1 MTGLIGEDKIQEIR
15 ERIDIVELI
24 GSYLPLKRSG
34 ANHLGLCPFHSEKT
48 PSFNVNAPRQI
59 FHCFGCGVGGD
70 AFSFIMRMEGLSFPE
85 AVRRLAERAGIE
97 VEEEQLTPAEE
108 QQRQERERLLRVSEV
123 AAAFY
128 HQLLLD
134 DPQGAAARRYLRQ
147 RGYEGETVREFQLG
161 YAPDNWQALA
171 DHLAGKGFEAK
182 WARDILG
189 LVREG
194 QKGRGDYDLFRRR
207 LLFPIQDSRGRVV
220 AFGGRVLDDSLP
232 KYINS
237 PESPIYH
244 KGHILYGLYQAKE
257 AMRRSDT
264 GIVVEGYF
272 DQLALYRAGFRNAVA
287 TCGTALTVE
296 HARLLKRYC
305 KQLLLFFD
313 QDKAGRKATFR
324 AMEVLLAEGLAA
336 AVVEL
341 PVDED
346 PDSFLVGHSIEELQ
360 GHFDRARPVLEV
372 YLQHCLA
379 LHGDSIEG
387 KARAAEEMLG
397 KLRLLP
403 SELERDLYLKEL
415 ARRTGLDEDLLK
427 KRADARPAAAPVAPP
442 PTRTR
447 PATPPPRQSLKPA
460 AANGKEFKAQELLLH
475 LMKAD
480 AQWRQ
485 RVAEDGPA
493 ELFGDDDR
501 RAVAESLIANSDADG
516 RLNEER
522 LLNGLSESQKEILS
536 GILVKD
542 DQVLSED
549 PMRTYED
556 CKRAMELGRLK
567 KRQIELQELSQQAKQ
582 AGDDETWAKLQHDV
596 LGISKKIRQLR

>member
-1 MTGLIGEDKIQEIR
+1 MTARIGEDKIQEIR
-15 ERIDIVELI
+15 ERIDIVELVS
-24 GSYLPLKRSG
+24 SYLPLKRSG
-34 ANHLGLCPFHSEKT
+34 ANHQGLCPFHSEKT

-70 AFSFIMRMEGLSFPE
+70 VFSFLMRMEGLSFPE
-85 AVRRLAERAGIE
+85 AVRRLAERAGVE

-108 QQRQERERLLRVSEV
+108 QQRQERERLLRISEV

-128 HQLLLD
+128 HQLLLE
-134 DPQGAAARRYLRQ
+134 DPQGAAGRRYLRQ

-161 YAPDNWQALA
+161 YAPDSWQALA
-171 DHLAGKGFEAK
+171 DHLAGKGFETK
-182 WARDILG
+182 WARDVLG

-244 KGHILYGLYQAKE
+244 KGRVLYGLYQAKE
-257 AMRRSDT
+257 AMRHSDT

-272 DQLALYRAGFRNAVA
+272 DQLALYRAGYKNAVA
-287 TCGTALTVE
+287 TCGTALTAE

-305 KQLLLFFD
+305 KKLLLFFD
-313 QDKAGRKATFR
+313 QDKAGRQATFR

-341 PVDED
+341 PVNED
-346 PDSFLVGHSIEELQ
+346 PDSFLAGHAAEELQ
-360 GHFDRARPVLEV
+360 SCFDQARPVLEV
-372 YLQHCLA
+372 YMQHCLA
-379 LHGDSIEG
+379 QHGDSIEG

-415 ARRTGLDEDLLK
+415 ARRTGLDEELLK
-427 KRADARPAAAPVAPP
+427 KKAGSRRPAPPISAEPAAPRPAA
-442 PTRTR
+442 
-447 PATPPPRQSLKPA
+447 PPPRQPLKLT

-480 AQWRQ
+480 AQWRRQ
-485 RVAEDGPA
+485 VAEEGA
-493 ELFGDDDR
+493 ATLFGDDDR
-501 RAVAESLIANSDADG
+501 RAIAEGLIACSDEEG
-516 RLNEER
+516 RLDEER
-522 LLNGLSESQKEILS
+522 LFYSLSESQKAVLS
-536 GILVKD
+536 GIIVKD
-542 DQVLSED
+542 DQVLAED
-549 PMRTYED
+549 APRIYED
-556 CKRAMELGRLK
+556 CKQTAERGRLK
-567 KRQIELQELSQQAKQ
+567 NRKLELQELIRQAEQ
-582 AGDDETWAKLQHDV
+582 AGDSEALATLQRESLEV
-596 LGISKKIRQLR
+596 SKKIRQRR

>member
-1 MTGLIGEDKIQEIR
+1 MTGRISEDKIQEIR
-15 ERIDIVELI
+15 ERIDIVELVS
-24 GSYLPLKRSG
+24 SYLPLKRSG

-70 AFSFIMRMEGLSFPE
+70 VFSFIMRMEGLSFPE
-85 AVRRLAERAGIE
+85 AIRRLAERAGIE
-97 VEEEQLTPAEE
+97 IEEEQLTPAEE
-108 QQRQERERLLRVSEV
+108 QQRHERDRLLRVSEV

-128 HQLLLD
+128 HQLLLE
-134 DPQGAAARRYLRQ
+134 DPQGAEGRRYLRQ
-147 RGYEGETVREFQLG
+147 RGYEGETVRAFGLG
-161 YAPDNWQALA
+161 YAPDSWQALA
-171 DHLAGKGFEAK
+171 DHLAGKGFEPK

-194 QKGRGDYDLFRRR
+194 QKGRGDYDLFRKR

-244 KGHILYGLYQAKE
+244 KGRILYGLYQAKE
-257 AMRRSDT
+257 AMRRSET

-272 DQLALYRAGFRNAVA
+272 DQLALYRAGFQNAVA
-287 TCGTALTVE
+287 TCGTALTSE

-305 KQLLLFFD
+305 KKLLLFFD

-341 PVDED
+341 SADED
-346 PDSFLVGHSIEELQ
+346 PDSYLASHAPEELKVY
-360 GHFDRARPVLEV
+360 FDRARPVLQV
-372 YLQHCLA
+372 YLEHCLA

-387 KARAAEEMLG
+387 KARAAEEVLV

-415 ARRTGLDEDLLK
+415 AQRTGLDEDLLK
-427 KRADARPAAAPVAPP
+427 KKAISRPKVTTSSTKAPPSPVVSPQQRPSSRPVAG
-442 PTRTR
+442 RGGEN
-447 PATPPPRQSLKPA
+447 KI
-460 AANGKEFKAQELLLH
+460 QEWLLH
-475 LMKAD
+475 LMKID
-480 AQWRQ
+480 SGVRSK
-485 RVAEDGPA
+485 VAEASP
-493 ELFGDDDR
+493 ETLFSDDDR
-501 RAVAESLIANSDADG
+501 RAIAVALIKCSP
-516 RLNEER
+516 EEGPVDEDR
-522 LLNGLSESQKEILS
+522 LLNSLSEDQKEILS
-536 GILVKD
+536 GIIIKD
-542 DQVLSED
+542 DEALAEDPVRIFADYKKALERERLKAYNQVL
-549 PMRTYED
+549 
-556 CKRAMELGRLK
+556 
-567 KRQIELQELSQQAKQ
+567 QEKIQQAEKN
-582 AGDDETWAKLQHDV
+582 GDSVALAELWRESLDV
-596 LGISKKIRQLR
+596 SKKIKQR